1 MKYDY
6 REAVKS
12 AVMDALSDYNFSEF
26 ETLEDL
32 GEKLNEDLWI
42 DDNVTG
48 NGSGSYTFNRWE
60 AEKHVRL
67 NFDLMHEVAEEFG
80 DEEQFKEWLW
90 NEEWESIDVSIRC
103 YLLPG
108 CIVEA
113 LEEIKE
119 EFEEAYENDE
129 EGN

>member
-12 AVMDALSDYNFSEF
+12 AVMNALSDYNFSEF

-32 GEKLNEDLWI
+32 ALKLNEDLWD

-48 NGSGSYTFNRWE
+48 SSSGSYTFNRWE
-60 AEKHVRL
+60 TEKHVRL
-67 NFDLMHEVAEEFG
+67 NFDLMHEAAEEFG

-103 YLLPG
+103 YLLPY

-119 EFEEAYENDE
+119 EFEEAHENDE
-129 EGN
+129 A